1 MAEGT
6 TAARIA
12 ATAGMA
18 SAALTIVFGLLHPKG
33 SSDVGTVEEW
43 MTRVGGSDSWI
54 IVHLAL
60 LVASMLFVL
69 ASAGIARSYLEE
81 RAAAWARAAFAA
93 NVVAT
98 SVAVVTFLFDGAV
111 VKHVAEL
118 WESHRSDAATL
129 GAARLAT
136 EAGFVL
142 VAGLQ
147 LITGFVALLFA
158 CAGLS
163 SATHPRWLAWL
174 ALVAGLAGVVPGA
187 AHYVWGAATWS
198 VNVVYLSSAGL
209 ALWTFAMSRRL
220 WPDARG
226 AAAVARARA

>member
-1 MAEGT
+1 MAESR

-12 ATAGMA
+12 AAAGMT
-18 SAALTIVFGLLHPKG
+18 SAALTVVFGLLHPKG

-43 MTRVGGSDSWI
+43 MTRVGGSDVWI
-54 IVHLAL
+54 VVHLGL
-60 LVASMLFVL
+60 LVASLLFLL
-69 ASAGIARSYLEE
+69 ASAGIARAYPEE
-81 RAAAWARAAFAA
+81 RAAAWAQAALLA
-93 NVVAT
+93 NAVAT
-98 SVAVVTFLFDGAV
+98 AVAVVTFLFDGAV

-118 WESHRSDAATL
+118 WESQRSDAATL

-147 LITGFVALLFA
+147 LTTGVVALLFA
-158 CAGLS
+158 CAGFA
-163 SATHPRWLAWL
+163 SAAHPRWLAWL
-174 ALVAGLAGVVPGA
+174 ALAAGLAGVVPGA

-209 ALWTFAMSRRL
+209 AVWTFAMSRRL
-220 WPDARG
+220 WPAARG
-226 AAAVARARA
+226 AAAVAGARA